1 VEENNLS
8 KNKNLLV
15 MVVVLLVVSGWV
27 LNNGVDI
34 SLSVRSGQY
43 NLHFDGSIK
52 SKCELLMMMKD
63 LIGKQWV
70 VCRTR
75 LVKKQKMYMS
85 WEKNEEIK
93 MWWTKRWELIQ
104 MSVLLLW
111 YRCRWDEEEKRL
123 IFSQEW
129 GVEI

>member
-1 VEENNLS
+1 MEENNLS

>member
-1 VEENNLS
+1 
-8 KNKNLLV
+8 

-70 VCRTR
+70 VCRTQ
-75 LVKKQKMYMS
+75 LVKKQKMYML

-111 YRCRWDEEEKRL
+111 HRCRWDEEEKRL